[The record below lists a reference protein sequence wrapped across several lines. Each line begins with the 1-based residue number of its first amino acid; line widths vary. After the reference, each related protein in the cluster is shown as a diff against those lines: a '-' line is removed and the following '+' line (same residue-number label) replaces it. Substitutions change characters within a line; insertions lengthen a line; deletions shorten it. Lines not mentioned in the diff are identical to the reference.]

1 VSPRVKQRGKT
12 QRERERRE
20 MEPDVAAAS
29 HTERSRRR
37 WSFGAA
43 SVVGRAVRERELL
56 CHGRGTSPG
65 RRNRALHRRQ
75 GASRVGKH
83 SPKHQQ
89 PHAELCA
96 VVWATAGRSR
106 PGSGRAWWLRRSPYR
121 RRPLRHQ
128 VRAPGL
134 ASKELRRAVI
144 LWGAASNCW
153 YAHVPIVHC
162 PSTLCIGLFA
172 PQILTLCASGGKMAL
187 RCSIGRHSGE
197 EPL

>member
-1 VSPRVKQRGKT
+1 
-12 QRERERRE
+12 

-37 WSFGAA
+37 WSFSAA
-43 SVVGRAVRERELL
+43 GVAGRAVRERERELL
-56 CHGRGTSPG
+56 RHGRGTSPG

-106 PGSGRAWWLRRSPYR
+106 PGSGRAWRLRRSPYR

-144 LWGAASNCW
+144 HWELPPIAAELSPPLEPFDPLADPEMKEALDIINMDES
-153 YAHVPIVHC
+153 IVDEVVNKLLHEVAEKV
-162 PSTLCIGLFA
+162 L
-172 PQILTLCASGGKMAL
+172 K
-187 RCSIGRHSGE
+187 E
-197 EPL
+197 E